1 MDRFKK
7 NYTLDIEDTE
17 NKSLLHTDDIILA
30 LNSYEQTVTA
40 FEKHTKALAA
50 EMEKKDKL
58 MEVVLDA
65 LLCLSRD
72 EGHDHAVKL
81 LSRGKL

>member
-1 MDRFKK
+1 MDKLWSETNNIDESDPAQF
-7 NYTLDIEDTE
+7 NLMEDIQCLKEE
-17 NKSLLHTDDIILA
+17 VV
-30 LNSYEQTVTA
+30 QTVTA